1 MCDGRF
7 PLIFDAFSSL
17 FIRYEEKQM
26 EITTRLR
33 LPTTLARS
41 TIRRSA
47 RSSSSNKTNLVP
59 SAMQQQ
65 VEPMPSF
72 LCDPQERDARYGK
85 NVAKFLLDCESHPS
99 TTFNFCG
106 GMRFGLSFT
115 RKLRERLEKMASS
128 DEGGENVIVQESN
141 VGRMYMMDGYV
152 QSAYAD
158 NVSLFHGR
166 EVRRV
171 STFGEK
177 SGMMIQLSLA
187 NEDDN
192 EGWTKQEIEEYSG
205 WLSDQQR
212 RWRDGDVLESE
223 GVANFKDKYGPE
235 AYTLHH
241 RFYLHSDN
249 VGGFWL
255 SAEDGCEGVAQD
267 MNSRRDGL
275 GAKNALRWW

>member
-1 MCDGRF
+1 
-7 PLIFDAFSSL
+7 
-17 FIRYEEKQM
+17 M
-26 EITTRLR
+26 EITTRL
-33 LPTTLARS
+33 PATLARS
-41 TIRRSA
+41 TIRRRSA
-47 RSSSSNKTNLVP
+47 RSSSSNNNKKNLVP
-59 SAMQQQ
+59 SAMRQQ

-115 RKLRERLEKMASS
+115 RKLRERLEKMAS

-141 VGRMYMMDGYV
+141 VGRMYMMDGYE
-152 QSAYAD
+152 QSAHAD

-187 NEDDN
+187 NEDDE

-212 RWRDGDVLESE
+212 RWRDGDALESE
-223 GVANFKDKYGPE
+223 GVANFKSKYGQE

>member
-1 MCDGRF
+1 
-7 PLIFDAFSSL
+7 
-17 FIRYEEKQM
+17 
-26 EITTRLR
+26 
-33 LPTTLARS
+33 
-41 TIRRSA
+41 
-47 RSSSSNKTNLVP
+47 
-59 SAMQQQ
+59 
-65 VEPMPSF
+65 
-72 LCDPQERDARYGK
+72 
-85 NVAKFLLDCESHPS
+85 
-99 TTFNFCG
+99 
-106 GMRFGLSFT
+106 
-115 RKLRERLEKMASS
+115 MAA

-187 NEDDN
+187 NEDDE

-212 RWRDGDVLESE
+212 RWRDGDALESE